1 MDEIDRLRRLVFDQ
15 TAADEHANG
24 GGDWLEPS
32 LDPRTLALVR
42 LGALV
47 AVGGSRVPSYGSLT
61 DAALDAGASVTDVV
75 DVLLG
80 VLPAPH
86 PGGLCLTRVRARRS
100 ARELLNPDW
109 FHTRHPRLTHSTYDV
124 GTLEASDRGGHG
136 SPEGVVA

>member
-1 MDEIDRLRRLVFDQ
+1 MLNGVTPQAQDVPRVDEIDRLRRLVFDQ

-80 VLPAPH
+80 VLPVVGA
-86 PGGLCLTRVRARRS
+86 AR
-100 ARELLNPDW
+100 
-109 FHTRHPRLTHSTYDV
+109 
-124 GTLEASDRGGHG
+124 
-136 SPEGVVA
+136 VVAAAPGLALALGHDMEDTTDGVPSQW

>member
-1 MDEIDRLRRLVFDQ
+1 MLNGVTPQAQDVPRVDEIDRLRRLVFDQ

-80 VLPAPH
+80 VLPVVGA
-86 PGGLCLTRVRARRS
+86 AR
-100 ARELLNPDW
+100 
-109 FHTRHPRLTHSTYDV
+109 
-124 GTLEASDRGGHG
+124 
-136 SPEGVVA
+136 VVAAAPGLALALGHDMEDTADGVPSQW